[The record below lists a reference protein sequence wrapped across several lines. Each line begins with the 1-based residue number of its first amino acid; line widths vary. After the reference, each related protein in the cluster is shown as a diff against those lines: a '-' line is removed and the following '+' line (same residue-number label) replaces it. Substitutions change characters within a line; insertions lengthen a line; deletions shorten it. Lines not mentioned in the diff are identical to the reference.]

1 LDFNEVKY
9 LFQKEFRME
18 LRRKS
23 GINSILLFVAAT
35 TFISFLALENID
47 HAPTW
52 NALFWIITLFA
63 FINAANNTFRNDSE
77 NAQLYL
83 NQLAHPQSILLA
95 KTLYNALLMVTT
107 GILNYLCYSF
117 FVGNLIENH
126 ALFILL
132 VIIGGIGFAC
142 VLSLTNAISSKASFN
157 NTLMPVLSIPVL
169 IPFFIILVAQTNH
182 LIGNKE
188 YKDFKYAAAREGM
201 EVEVLCDQI
210 ILIPLKKNLNNL
222 NCSEFTAADH
232 KGKEN
237 RMVFCGDF
245 VNKTNEA
252 MIIKGK
258 FEKNIFYASS
268 AWSKPSTTTET
279 SVKYYGA
286 LTMLTL
292 IVLVVGLFLY
302 PKIAKF

>member
-1 LDFNEVKY
+1 
-9 LFQKEFRME
+9 ME

-23 GINSILLFVAAT
+23 GINSILLFVVAT

-52 NALFWIITLFA
+52 NALFWIITLFS

-77 NAQLYL
+77 STQLYL

-95 KTLYNALLMVTT
+95 KILYNALLMVTS

-132 VIIGGIGFAC
+132 VVIGGFGFAC

-157 NTLMPVLSIPVL
+157 NTLMPILSIPVL

-182 LIGNKE
+182 LVGSKE
-188 YKDFKYAAAREGM
+188 YKDFQHAAAREGM
-201 EVEVLCDQI
+201 EVEVLCQQFTFKKI
-210 ILIPLKKNLNNL
+210 IDGL
-222 NCSEFTAADH
+222 NCYEFNARDY

-237 RMVFCGDF
+237 TTVFCGDF
-245 VNKTNEA
+245 VHKTDEA
-252 MIIKGK
+252 MIVKGK

-268 AWSKPSTTTET
+268 AWKKPNATTET
-279 SVKYYGA
+279 SIKYYGGLA
-286 LTMLTL
+286 LLSL
-292 IVLVVGLFLY
+292 IVLISGLYLY